1 MTAPFMPVGNPE
13 PLPNNAKAPEQ
24 MARLLD
30 ALLILDVER
39 SCPVAELAERVG
51 LQQQRLRDLLSSYMV
66 AGADVVGTA
75 AAFTITFGTADG
87 PLSADPEDDSAQAAA
102 DVVYVS
108 DTHAN
113 APLLDDLGR
122 RAVPV
127 EDVARGLLSAR
138 AVLASGALEERQR
151 VLLDSLVTKLEAAM
165 HVTVTSP
172 ISSVIEQL
180 LAAAVARR
188 RVSFRYRDPWTG
200 QESHPY
206 VEPYAVRRR
215 RDRYFLEAGEGAEV
229 WTYDLSAITDLAVDA
244 LSSFPQRSLPSESQ
258 RDLPLRVVLRV
269 PMDSGAERRL
279 CQAWDARVVGPV
291 GDGQLDLA
299 IELERA
305 NAASRLGVLVLQL
318 GPPCTVVEPAELVD
332 AAVPVAQRLLEG
344 LPSAR
349 HGE

>member
-1 MTAPFMPVGNPE
+1 MTAPFLPVGHPA

-39 SCPVAELAERVG
+39 SCPVAELAGRVG
-51 LQQQRLRDLLSSYMV
+51 LHQQRLRDLLSSYMV

-87 PLSADPEDDSAQAAA
+87 PLSADPEDDSAQATA
-102 DVVYVS
+102 DVIYVS

-113 APLLDDLGR
+113 VPLLDDLGR

-127 EDVARGLLSAR
+127 ENVARGLLSAR
-138 AVLASGALEERQR
+138 AVLASGALEDRQR
-151 VLLDSLVTKLEAAM
+151 VLLDSLVSKLEAAM

-180 LAAAVARR
+180 RAAVVARR

-200 QESHPY
+200 QESHPD

-229 WTYDLSAITDLAVDA
+229 WTYDLSAITELEVDVS
-244 LSSFPQRSLPSESQ
+244 SSFAERSLPSEAQ
-258 RDLPLRVVLRV
+258 REQRIRVVLRV
-269 PMDSGAERRL
+269 PMGSGAESRL
-279 CQAWDARVVGPV
+279 CQAWDARVVGPA
-291 GDGQLDLA
+291 GEGNLDLA
-299 IELERA
+299 IELDRA
-305 NAASRLGVLVLQL
+305 NAAARLGVLVLQL
-318 GPPCTVVEPAELVD
+318 GAPCAVVEPVELAR
-332 AAVPVAQRLLEG
+332 AAVDVAERLLAGMPEQQ
-344 LPSAR
+344 PQP
-349 HGE
+349 